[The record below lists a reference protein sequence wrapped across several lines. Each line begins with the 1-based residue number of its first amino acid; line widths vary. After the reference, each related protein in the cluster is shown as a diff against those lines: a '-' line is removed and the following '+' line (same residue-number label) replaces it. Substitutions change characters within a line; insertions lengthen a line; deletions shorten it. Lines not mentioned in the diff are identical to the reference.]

1 MLRGLKDYQSYSLLR
16 ITALSSPPLSAPDCT
31 PLLYVLPGYVLK
43 WLQLHPPNPPLPR
56 RTHNQSR
63 TDTMLPATAFL
74 LLLLATSAGAANMR
88 AMRTTAGGCAPPFT
102 CVSIVDVPAHSQR
115 R

>member
-1 MLRGLKDYQSYSLLR
+1 
-16 ITALSSPPLSAPDCT
+16 
-31 PLLYVLPGYVLK
+31 
-43 WLQLHPPNPPLPR
+43 
-56 RTHNQSR
+56 
-63 TDTMLPATAFL
+63 
-74 LLLLATSAGAANMR
+74 MR